1 MGRRHVKEYRPDEAL
16 ALISADREGRVIHCP
31 SCGSEAMERT
41 PCRPPEGGATL
52 GRVVLTCGQC
62 ARLVAYIDRA
72 GISTSPR

>member
-16 ALISADREGRVIHCP
+16 ALISADREGRAILCP

-41 PCRPPEGGATL
+41 PCRQPEGEPNL
-52 GRVVLTCGQC
+52 GRVVLTCGKC
-62 ARLVAYIDRA
+62 GRLVAYIDRA